1 MDEQKRQLAKED
13 AVKKGI
19 ERGMALMREE
29 LKMYGMKAD
38 GEKIFICE
46 AKDYDSLW
54 EEALKNI
61 EKIPKPEINDKA
73 EEYLNNWKRER
84 ADFLNYKKDESR
96 RMEEFV
102 RYANEDLILELIDI
116 LDNME
121 LGLKHEPTEL
131 LKKLSKDFEELLKKY
146 GVEKIKT
153 EGESFDP
160 VLHEAVE
167 SSEVPEAR
175 LMEEVRPGYTMH
187 GKVVRPARVKLIK

>member
-1 MDEQKRQLAKED
+1 MEDETKNEPNETSEIDK
-13 AVKKGI
+13 VKAQRPSE
-19 ERGMALMREE
+19 ERGST
-29 LKMYGMKAD
+29 
-38 GEKIFICE
+38 E
-46 AKDYDSLW
+46 ASRPNV
-54 EEALKNI
+54 E
-61 EKIPKPEINDKA
+61 